1 MKKYFVLAVLL
12 SLAGTALSQISHSF
26 SFQTTDFTLSTDNEN
41 YTHIQGQNSNA
52 STVQEGAPGLPV
64 LIKSFVLPA
73 GSKLTKLTISNS
85 DQVLL
90 TGNALLYPALKK
102 T

>member
-1 MKKYFVLAVLL
+1 MRV
-12 SLAGTALSQISHSF
+12 
-26 SFQTTDFTLSTDNEN
+26 E
-41 YTHIQGQNSNA
+41 
-52 STVQEGAPGLPV
+52 
-64 LIKSFVLPA
+64 SFVLPA